1 MAFFDELGKK
11 ISQTS
16 QGVVQKTK
24 DTAEVIKL
32 NGMISDEEKRIKNL
46 YMQIGKVYFELHS
59 DSCEEPLADMVASI
73 KEAKSTIE
81 QYSEQVKRLK
91 GIVRCPNCGGDVQYG
106 SPFCSSCGTKMEVK
120 QPTVINEDPSV
131 IHCSKCG
138 MPIND
143 GCAFCTNCGTKVAQ
157 EVVANEVTIEST
169 EEAIESNENKCP
181 NCGNNIGDNVFC
193 TNCGTKIE
201 KENPDVVVANAVVEQ
216 TSKLCPNCNN
226 QVELD
231 AVFCVNCGIKLEN

>member
-32 NGMISDEEKRIKNL
+32 NGMISDEEKRINNL
-46 YMQIGKVYFELHS
+46 YTQIGKIYFELHS
-59 DSCEEPLADMVASI
+59 DSCEESFESMVASI
-73 KEAKSTIE
+73 KEAKSKIE
-81 QYSEQVKRLK
+81 QYSEQVKKLK

-106 SPFCSSCGTKMEVK
+106 SPFCSSCGTKMEIK
-120 QPTVINEDPSV
+120 SASATNDDPNVIRCV
-131 IHCSKCG
+131 KCG

-143 GCAFCTNCGTKVAQ
+143 GCAFCTHCGTKVEP
-157 EVVANEVTIEST
+157 EVVTEVVTDMVSDDVSIM
-169 EEAIESNENKCP
+169 KCP
-181 NCGNNIGDNVFC
+181 NCGNNIGDNAFC
-193 TNCGTKIE
+193 TNCGTKV
-201 KENPDVVVANAVVEQ
+201 ENVVGANNIAVEPVVEQ

-226 QVELD
+226 PVEPD
-231 AVFCVNCGIKLEN
+231 AVFCVNCGTKLDN